1 MATQTHQVYKNIGN
15 ILESVDATFSNVVE
29 LTTLVVGRENL
40 PAHLEVI
47 SELYQICFLI
57 ALTRKTQSRSSKD
70 CKEKIYLGSKSACGL
85 TLIELF
91 EFI

>member
-29 LTTLVVGRENL
+29 LTTLVVGREYL

-47 SELYQICFLI
+47 SELYSDLFPDSAYQ
-57 ALTRKTQSRSSKD
+57 KD
-70 CKEKIYLGSKSACGL
+70 TVAVIQGL
-85 TLIELF
+85 
-91 EFI
+91 